1 MIKVR
6 FKWISRIKFNAIPV
20 KDPNTI
26 YFIYN
31 EHVLYKG
38 DQMYG
43 GIQTI
48 SYTVDENG
56 DYIVTIVNGDGSTT
70 ELQIASSSN
79 YNRLKQAIILLQE
92 DLDTHIATKGTED
105 TSAHVKLTDTPITS
119 IDEKGQ
125 ITSNQDVASNIA
137 VTPKGV
143 ASMMDNFKAFLK
155 FPSYLKFPVAGN
167 ENLLYLAED
176 TGYLW
181 VYKNGGYNLI
191 SDNWRRI
198 KEIKGII
205 D

>member
-1 MIKVR
+1 MQKVY
-6 FKWISRIKFNAIPV
+6 FKWISRAKFNALRD

-38 DQMYG
+38 SQEYG
-43 GIQTI
+43 GVQSI
-48 SYTVDENG
+48 SYIKDDND
-56 DYIVTIVNGDGSTT
+56 DYILTITNGDGTQDV
-70 ELQIASSSN
+70 LKVASSK
-79 YNRLKQAIILLQE
+79 RLTRAIEMLEDDLAEHVDTQANE
-92 DLDTHIATKGTED
+92 N
-105 TSAHVKLTDTPITS
+105 TSAHVKLTDNPIVTV
-119 IDEKGQ
+119 DTNGQ
-125 ITSNQDVASNIA
+125 ITSNQDVNSNIA

-143 ASMMDNFKAFLK
+143 ASMMGNLKAFLK
-155 FPSYLKFPVAGN
+155 FPSYLNFPVVGN

-181 VYKNGGYNLI
+181 IYKNGGYNLI